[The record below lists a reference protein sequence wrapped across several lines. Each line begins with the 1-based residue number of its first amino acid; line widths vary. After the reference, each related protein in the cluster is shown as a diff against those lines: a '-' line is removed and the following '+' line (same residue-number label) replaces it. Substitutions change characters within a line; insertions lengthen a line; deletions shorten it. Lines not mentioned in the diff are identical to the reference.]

1 MSTEAVTSL
10 DLYRCFKSVGLS
22 GSSRVIVH
30 ASLKSFGFVEGGAR
44 TVVQVLLDTCQLV
57 LMPAFTEDQTFV
69 WPAIGDTP
77 LNSYPP
83 PDSRTRE
90 ASPFRMDMPIDSS
103 IGKIPESMRRDFN
116 ALRSQHPALSFV
128 GAGTRK
134 APGRIV

>member
-57 LMPAFTEDQTFV
+57 LMPAFTVGCTDRAKNNEQPV
-69 WPAIGDTP
+69 
-77 LNSYPP
+77 PP
-83 PDSRTRE
+83 PNCNANPHRRADQCCFTGMTDKEVADERSCSRLNEDLTYR
-90 ASPFRMDMPIDSS
+90 AKHFVLPPF
-103 IGKIPESMRRDFN
+103 
-116 ALRSQHPALSFV
+116 
-128 GAGTRK
+128 
-134 APGRIV
+134 